1 MNPFEML
8 FVPMVL
14 FMVIVAPTWIVM
26 HYRSV
31 NRSSSQLSEDD
42 RQALEDMSVA
52 VDQMADRIESLESIL
67 DADHPNWRQERGGQ
81 TQEEVS
87 RCRIVSVV
95 LVKVVVVVGVWVSIE
110 TAPKD
115 GSAVSV
121 PALLRTGTCPTGS
134 FV

>member
-42 RQALEDMSVA
+42 RQALEEMLVA
-52 VDQMADRIESLESIL
+52 VDQMADRIESLELIL

-81 TQEEVS
+81 TKEEV
-87 RCRIVSVV
+87 
-95 LVKVVVVVGVWVSIE
+95 
-110 TAPKD
+110 
-115 GSAVSV
+115 
-121 PALLRTGTCPTGS
+121 
-134 FV
+134 

>member
-42 RQALEDMSVA
+42 RQSLEEMLVA
-52 VDQMADRIESLESIL
+52 VDQMADRIGSLESIL

-81 TQEEVS
+81 NQEEV
-87 RCRIVSVV
+87 
-95 LVKVVVVVGVWVSIE
+95 
-110 TAPKD
+110 
-115 GSAVSV
+115 
-121 PALLRTGTCPTGS
+121 
-134 FV
+134 

>member
-42 RQALEDMSVA
+42 RQALEEMLVA

-67 DADHPNWRQERGGQ
+67 DADYPNWRQERGSQ
-81 TQEEVS
+81 TQEEV
-87 RCRIVSVV
+87 
-95 LVKVVVVVGVWVSIE
+95 
-110 TAPKD
+110 
-115 GSAVSV
+115 
-121 PALLRTGTCPTGS
+121 
-134 FV
+134 

>member
-1 MNPFEML
+1 MIKTERSMDADQKRHEEGVIIEPKGKGGVSATAHSDSRKGEKNPFEML

-42 RQALEDMSVA
+42 RQALEEMLVA

-81 TQEEVS
+81 TQEEV
-87 RCRIVSVV
+87 
-95 LVKVVVVVGVWVSIE
+95 
-110 TAPKD
+110 
-115 GSAVSV
+115 
-121 PALLRTGTCPTGS
+121 
-134 FV
+134 

>member
-31 NRSSSQLSEDD
+31 NRSKSQLSEDD
-42 RQALEDMSVA
+42 RQALEDMLVA

-67 DADHPNWRQERGGQ
+67 DADHPNWRQESGGQ
-81 TQEEVS
+81 TKKEV
-87 RCRIVSVV
+87 
-95 LVKVVVVVGVWVSIE
+95 
-110 TAPKD
+110 
-115 GSAVSV
+115 
-121 PALLRTGTCPTGS
+121 
-134 FV
+134 

>member
-31 NRSSSQLSEDD
+31 SRSNSQLSEDD
-42 RQALEDMSVA
+42 RQALEEMLVA

-67 DADHPNWRQERGGQ
+67 HADHPNWRQERGGQ
-81 TQEEVS
+81 TSKEE
-87 RCRIVSVV
+87 
-95 LVKVVVVVGVWVSIE
+95 
-110 TAPKD
+110 
-115 GSAVSV
+115 
-121 PALLRTGTCPTGS
+121 
-134 FV
+134 

>member
-42 RQALEDMSVA
+42 RQALEEMLVA

-67 DADHPNWRQERGGQ
+67 EADHPIWRQERGGQ
-81 TQEEVS
+81 TKEEV
-87 RCRIVSVV
+87 
-95 LVKVVVVVGVWVSIE
+95 
-110 TAPKD
+110 
-115 GSAVSV
+115 
-121 PALLRTGTCPTGS
+121 
-134 FV
+134 

>member
-31 NRSSSQLSEDD
+31 SQSSSQLSEDD
-42 RQALEDMSVA
+42 RQALEEMLVA

-67 DADHPNWRQERGGQ
+67 DADHPNWRQERGAQ
-81 TQEEVS
+81 TKKEV
-87 RCRIVSVV
+87 
-95 LVKVVVVVGVWVSIE
+95 
-110 TAPKD
+110 
-115 GSAVSV
+115 
-121 PALLRTGTCPTGS
+121 
-134 FV
+134 

>member
-1 MNPFEML
+1 MNLLEML

-14 FMVIVAPTWIVM
+14 FMVIVATTWVVM

-42 RQALEDMSVA
+42 RQALEEMLVA

-81 TQEEVS
+81 TKEEV
-87 RCRIVSVV
+87 
-95 LVKVVVVVGVWVSIE
+95 
-110 TAPKD
+110 
-115 GSAVSV
+115 
-121 PALLRTGTCPTGS
+121 
-134 FV
+134 